1 MEKYRFEILGIT
13 SSQSN
18 VGSYT
23 LILEDEE
30 KKRRLPIVI
39 GMVETQSIM
48 MVMEGVTPNRP
59 LTHDLMHN
67 MCLSM
72 GAELLEINIV
82 DVREAIFFANLK
94 FQLDGKVV
102 EVDSRPSDAI
112 ALSVRFGA
120 PIFVSDKVIQE
131 AGIEMQENTPE
142 LSAAPPEPETLP
154 PVKTKG
160 EILNELR
167 NKMSE
172 AIQNEDYEK
181 AAALRDE
188 IQKLENS

>member
-1 MEKYRFEILGIT
+1 
-13 SSQSN
+13 
-18 VGSYT
+18 
-23 LILEDEE
+23 
-30 KKRRLPIVI
+30 
-39 GMVETQSIM
+39 
-48 MVMEGVTPNRP
+48 
-59 LTHDLMHN
+59 
-67 MCLSM
+67 M

-142 LSAAPPEPETLP
+142 LSAAPPEPEALP

-160 EILNELR
+160 EILIELR